1 MLTTAIRTVSVG
13 LSGLA
18 SAEGLVAL
26 LVGLGDS
33 DGVALALGD
42 AEGDVAGLA
51 VAVAL
56 GVAEGDAV
64 VVVFGVAEVVA
75 VALGDV
81 EAVGVLGVQETIAT
95 EKLVAIANPYK
106 NDSFMNFLLVFDLKI
121 DNFNIPL
128 FPCFRI
134 S

>member
-18 SAEGLVAL
+18 SAEGL

-81 EAVGVLGVQETIAT
+81 EAVGVLGVQETIAR
-95 EKLVAIANPYK
+95 EKVVAIANPYK
-106 NDSFMNFLLVFDLKI
+106 NEFFMYLLFVSDLKI
-121 DNFNIPL
+121 GDFNIL
-128 FPCFRI
+128 AFACFQIR
-134 S
+134 